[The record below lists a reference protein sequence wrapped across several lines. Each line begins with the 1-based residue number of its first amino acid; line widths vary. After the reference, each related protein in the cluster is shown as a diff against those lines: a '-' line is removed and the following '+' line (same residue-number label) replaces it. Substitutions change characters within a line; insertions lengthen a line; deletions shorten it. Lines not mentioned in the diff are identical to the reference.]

1 MNDKTLAKKSWVNR
15 ILTGCHP
22 GDHLR
27 KVSGEPGSHLSN
39 QVSRLGF
46 TNSETTRANVPPN
59 AMQYEVTNTTKEVF
73 CLKTFNLHL
82 IKPLNLISRL
92 REIQARGTS

>member
-1 MNDKTLAKKSWVNR
+1 MNDKTLAKKSWVNS

-39 QVSRLGF
+39 QVIKLGL
-46 TNSETTRANVPPN
+46 TNNETTRANVPPS
-59 AMQYEVTNTTKEVF
+59 AMQHEITNTTKEVF
-73 CLKTFNLHL
+73 LSKN
-82 IKPLNLISRL
+82 I
-92 REIQARGTS
+92 